1 MLGCL
6 AFLASIESV
15 WWLAAA
21 EIAATAN
28 ILDFGQYLK
37 TAAPQLCR
45 RMIKNAKMVA
55 P

>member
-6 AFLASIESV
+6 AFLASIETV
-15 WWLAAA
+15 WWLPAA
-21 EIAATAN
+21 EIVAAAN
-28 ILDFGQYLK
+28 ILDFDQYLK
-37 TAAPQLCR
+37 TAASQLYR